1 MRILCCCVLVM
12 FSSMPIVN
20 GDEGSNPAEKLKI
33 LVCGGHPD
41 DPESGA
47 GGVISL
53 LAKGGHEVVVVYAV
67 TYRTGRKV
75 LDREEKEVR
84 QEESRAAC
92 EILGVRP
99 VFFEYAAGEFYA
111 DQAAIGKFET
121 FLKEEKPDVVLTHW
135 PVDTHPDHEA
145 MSTLVWRAY
154 QRQGGWNLYYFEVN
168 AGHQTLAFTPNVYV
182 DIGTVREQKFQALM
196 RHTSQKPD
204 TIWADHHEPM
214 QLRRGKECGV
224 ERAEAFHLVEAKEGC
239 AVLPLE
245 VIPSKTASASAAE

>member
-1 MRILCCCVLVM
+1 MKKSILFALL
-12 FSSMPIVN
+12 IVVAAN
-20 GDEGSNPAEKLKI
+20 FAFGLNFVSGDDSTKKLKI

-67 TYRTGRKV
+67 TYRTGRTYF
-75 LDREEKEVR
+75 DRPEKEVR
-84 QEESRAAC
+84 REESRAAC
-92 EILGVRP
+92 EILGARP

-111 DQAAIGKFET
+111 DQAAIGKFEG
-121 FLKEEKPDVVLTHW
+121 FLKEERPDIVLTHW

-168 AGHQTLAFTPNVYV
+168 AGHQTLAFTPNTYV

-214 QLRRGKECGV
+214 QLRRGKECGL

-239 AVLPLE
+239 AVLPLR
-245 VIPSKTASASAAE
+245 VITGVGK